1 MSTATK
7 GSRELTGAERIR
19 AERPILE
26 FSTGVFDYAPAPETA
41 DHVRLKKRYE
51 LFVGGKWVAPKSGRY
66 FDTFNPATEAKIA
79 EVAEAGDADV
89 EAAVKAAEAGLR
101 TWSKLAP
108 AV

>member
-1 MSTATK
+1 MSTTTK
-7 GSRELTGAERIR
+7 RSPELSGPARVK
-19 AERPILE
+19 AERPIFE
-26 FSTGVFDYAPAPETA
+26 FGTGVFDYAPAPETA

-89 EAAVKAAEAGLR
+89 DAAVRAAEAGL
-101 TWSKLAP
+101 KL
-108 AV
+108 